1 MSSHKLSTLL
11 RTLILLAVIAA
22 GLAVSLDRAL
32 ADSVCGSDPTQV
44 GCWLFDEGTGTTTA
58 DGSGNGNTGTLV
70 VGTGGSMWV
79 ADRFGNAGKALHFD
93 GATQHVQVA
102 GFNSLDITGDITIA
116 AWVKPEQILT
126 QDVVKKAVTTGTYI
140 GGYELALSSG
150 SGNCAV
156 SGGTV
161 PCAFARFNAT
171 ASAPD
176 TYRVDTK
183 LPTYSATDPWTL
195 YVVTYTGVDT
205 TLRIYKNGTLSNS
218 RVVSPLT
225 IASNSLFL
233 GFGAQLA
240 GTTSPPTASRWF
252 KGSLD
257 DIRLYKRAL
266 SAAEIKVLYNDS
278 APAGFTCTSL
288 QSQAG
293 TASTVEKPQSKVWS
307 YDGKWWS
314 VFPASSGVSSAG
326 AWLWRLDSTT
336 WTPVLKLSTNASV
349 RADVK
354 PAGSPVGSVV
364 HILLYNGSSADLA
377 SVQYSAGTYQA
388 WTSRPGLTSL
398 PLSGSETAT
407 IDIDSTGRMWLA
419 TQRDVGSNREI
430 IVYDSASPY
439 TSWNGPQTLATVSNN
454 QDDISVITA
463 LPNNTVGVLW
473 SNQTT
478 KRFGFKYHRDVDPAA
493 TWSADEVPASQ
504 SAQNVGA
511 GMADDHLNVAVA
523 SDGTLYAAV
532 KTSYD
537 TAGYPKIAMLVR
549 RPSGTSGAGVWDTNI
564 YGVSETGTRAIVL
577 LDEIAGV
584 VTVIYSSAEGG
595 GNILYRQTAIQ
606 PIAFGAVQTMRSGT
620 NNDASSTKQN
630 INAEMVT
637 IYSNGTTVNGSLC
650 TATPSGGVD
659 LSITKTDNK
668 TVALPG
674 DASTYTIVVANTSAS
689 PVSGVTVA
697 DTFPTT
703 LTGVTWTCSAGSGSS
718 CTPSGSSNINDTI
731 TLAAGGSVTYLASA
745 TIASSA
751 TGAVQN
757 TATVTPPAGVSDP
770 NSANNTATDGTAL
783 RTGGG
788 LCGSDPN
795 LVACYQLDEGAG
807 NVFLDGVQNT
817 VYNDGLT
824 ADAPSWVTGKVG
836 QALNFNGTTQYGYI
850 PDEASLDVTTAVTLA
865 AWIRPSGTAAATQRV
880 IAKTN
885 MGSTDG
891 YELSL
896 SSGGKVFVRFNQVT
910 SGDTYRINST
920 TSYPLNNTAWMHV
933 AATYGGG
940 YIRLYINGVQEGS
953 SLAMVGPI
961 AANTLDL
968 GIGTEPPGATTP
980 YRFQGALDDVRIYKR
995 ALSASEIQALV
1006 GVNQPP
1012 AQPTLIAPTNGGTG
1026 VPTAPDLTV
1035 NVTDPENESLTVTF
1049 YGRAKGTTGE
1059 NFTLAVLPDTQ
1070 YYTSRTTATSLSACS
1085 TYASIFNAQT
1095 QWIVDHR
1102 TTNNIAFV
1110 SHLGDMTDAGNNDT
1124 DDSEW
1129 TVGDAA
1135 MKKLEAVNPP
1145 AGGIPYGFA
1154 PGNHDLTGGTA
1165 QYKKWFG
1172 PTRFAGRSYYGG
1184 SYDTDNRNSYDVFST
1199 NNMNFI
1205 VLNIDCSA
1213 TPIADVLNNWAD
1225 PLLKADVNRRGIVVC
1240 HDLLNTSAPVGF
1252 SSPGAAVYDALRDN
1266 PNLFLMLGGHLDT
1279 EGQVTGSNTANGGPI
1294 YALRSDYQSR
1304 TPAGGNSWMRLM
1316 EFQPANNLIQVKTYA
1331 PCLDQ
1336 YETDASSEFTLSYNM
1351 VGAGAYAQIGTP
1363 QSVSSGS
1370 TAIVNWPSL
1379 AQGTEY
1385 EWYVT
1390 VSDGHTTVTG
1400 PTWAF
1405 TTGTGGNN
1413 PPIVTQPSNQTST
1426 EGQAINLQIAASDQ
1440 DLDPLNYIAAGLP
1453 AGLTIGAGTGLIA
1466 GTISAGAASSS
1477 PYSASVTVTDGKGGS
1492 DTKNFTWTVQVAPP
1506 SACGSD
1512 PSLVGCWPMNEGS
1525 GTTAIDGGALPANN
1539 VTFAGDPTW
1548 VAGQSGSAISLNGS
1562 SQYGTAAD
1570 EASLDIANQITLAAW
1585 VKPGKYDTQDLI
1597 KKATNGSVDG
1607 YELSLATTKT
1617 DDSSQRA
1624 FFRINQVASGD
1635 TYRINATTM
1644 YPIDGTWMHVAATFD
1659 GTTMR
1664 LYINGVQESLL
1675 STPPGLTIATN
1686 TVPLSIGAQSNNL
1699 RWFQGALDQVR
1710 VYNRALSAD
1719 EVAGLVGGSLPPTG
1733 LTCTDILPKTATIS
1747 TEWKPQSKVW
1757 RYAGAWWSVFPTA
1770 AGADGASSAGTWL
1783 WKLVGNQW
1791 TEVLKLSTRTD
1802 TKADVKVAGNVIHAL
1817 LYNDPNTQLASAQY
1831 NAGTGFYE
1839 AWSQRPGLSSIN
1851 LPNSEVATIDID
1863 STGRMWLATRDESI
1877 PGNARIVA
1885 YYSDSPYSN
1894 WTNPPIEIGT
1904 GVVAGDDISVVTA
1917 LPGATGKIGILWSN
1931 QNTKR
1936 FGFKTHVDGAA
1947 AGNWSVDE
1955 VPASQ
1960 SAINGVGAGMADD
1973 HMNVAVASDGTL
1985 YAAVKTGY
1993 DTASYPKIALLVRRP
2008 SGTWDNLYGLDEAGT
2023 RPIALLDEANGVLTV
2038 IYTES
2043 EGYNRIVYRQSALNP
2058 IAFDGKKT
2066 LQGSSYN
2073 DVSSSKGNYTAELVT
2088 IFANATVVAGEICGP
2103 TGARP
2108 QPPVPAI
2115 GTSGVNNVNV
2125 HFTWPKVTLD
2135 TTPAATTVLRYQVY
2149 RSLLPYFE
2157 PGDQSSPLPL
2167 NQPTGLTYDDLGV
2180 VPSTTAYYY
2189 VLRAVNAVG
2198 PSADSKRTGKFT
2210 FTLTP
2215 GSQ

>member
-22 GLAVSLDRAL
+22 GLAVSLDRVL

-44 GCWLFDEGTGTTTA
+44 GCWLFDEGTGPTTA

-70 VGTGGSMWV
+70 GDASPSTMWV
-79 ADRFGNAGKALHFD
+79 ADRFGNAGKALHFNGTSQYVKVSD
-93 GATQHVQVA
+93 A
-102 GFNSLDITGDITIA
+102 NSLDITGDITIA
-116 AWVKPEQILT
+116 AWVKPEEIKT
-126 QDVVKKAVTTGTYI
+126 QDVVKKAVTTGTTVN
-140 GGYELALSSG
+140 GYELDLSTNTG
-150 SGNCAV
+150 TTCAP
-156 SGGTV
+156 GTN
-161 PCAFARFNAT
+161 PCAFGRFNQ
-171 ASAPD
+171 ASSVD
-176 TYRVDTK
+176 TYRINSLT
-183 LPTYSATDPWTL
+183 TYSAADPWTL
-195 YVVTYTGVDT
+195 YAVTYTAADN
-205 TLRIYKNGTLSNS
+205 TLRIYRNGILSNS
-218 RVVSPLT
+218 RVVSGLT
-225 IASNSLFL
+225 IGSNDSFL
-233 GFGAQLA
+233 GFGAQLTGSAPA
-240 GTTSPPTASRWF
+240 GERF
-252 KGSLD
+252 FHGFLD
-257 DIRLYKRAL
+257 DIRIYKRAL
-266 SAAEIKVLYNDS
+266 SAAEIKALYNNA

-326 AWLWRLDSTT
+326 AWLWRLDGTA
-336 WTPVLKLSTNASV
+336 WTPVLKLSTNTSA

-388 WTSRPGLTSL
+388 WTSRSGLTSL
-398 PLSGSETAT
+398 PLSGSEIAT

-419 TQRDVGSNREI
+419 TQRDVSSNREI
-430 IVYDSASPY
+430 IVYDSVSPY
-439 TSWNGPQTLATVSNN
+439 TSWNGPQTLATVSNY

-478 KRFGFKYHRDVDPAA
+478 KRFGFRYHRDVDPAA

-537 TAGYPKIAMLVR
+537 IAGYPKVAMLVR
-549 RPSGTSGAGVWDTNI
+549 RLSGGSTGAGVWDNL

-577 LDEIAGV
+577 LDETAGV
-584 VTVIYSSAEGG
+584 VTVIYSSTEGG

-674 DASTYTIVVANTSAS
+674 DASTYTIVVANTSES

-718 CTPSGSSNINDTI
+718 CTPSGSGNINDTI
-731 TLAAGGSVTYLASA
+731 TLAASGSVTYLASA

-824 ADAPSWVTGKVG
+824 VDAPSWVTGKVG

-850 PDEASLDVTTAVTLA
+850 PDEASLEVTTAVTLA
-865 AWIRPSGTAAATQRV
+865 AWIRPGGTAAATQRV

-885 MGSTDG
+885 MGSTNG

-896 SSGGKVFVRFNQVT
+896 SAGGKVFVRFNQFT

-920 TSYPLNNTAWMHV
+920 TSYPLNSTTWMHV

-961 AANTLDL
+961 ETNTLDL

-980 YRFQGALDDVRIYKR
+980 YRFQGALDDVRIYNR
-995 ALSASEIQALV
+995 ALSASEIQALA
-1006 GVNQPP
+1006 GANQPP
-1012 AQPTLIAPTNGGTG
+1012 AQPTLVAPTNGGTG
-1026 VPTAPDLTV
+1026 VSTAPDLTV

-1049 YGRAKGTTGE
+1049 YGHAKGTTGE

-1070 YYTSRTTATSLSACS
+1070 YYTSRTTATSLSACP

-1110 SHLGDMTDAGNNDT
+1110 SHLGDMTETGNNDA

-1129 TVGDAA
+1129 IVGDAA
-1135 MKKLEAVNPP
+1135 MDKLEAVTSPS
-1145 AGGIPYGFA
+1145 GGIPFGFT
-1154 PGNHDLTGGTA
+1154 PGNHDLTGGSA
-1165 QYKKWFG
+1165 RYQSWFG
-1172 PTRFAGRSYYGG
+1172 ATRFDTDHPYYGER
-1184 SYDTDNRNSYDVFST
+1184 YDSENRNTSDLFSASG
-1199 NNMNFI
+1199 MNFI
-1205 VLNIDCSA
+1205 VLNIDCSTTPA
-1213 TPIADVLNNWAD
+1213 TGPLDWAD
-1225 PLLKADVNRRGIVVC
+1225 GLLKADVNRRGIVVC
-1240 HDLLNTSAPVGF
+1240 HDLLNTSTPPGF
-1252 SSPGAAVYDALRDN
+1252 TTAGSAVYNTLRDN

-1279 EGQVTGSNTANGGPI
+1279 EGQLTGSNTANGGAI
-1294 YALRSDYQSR
+1294 YALRSDYQTR
-1304 TPAGGNSWMRLM
+1304 ANGGDSWMRLM
-1316 EFQPANNLIQVKTYA
+1316 EFQPSNNRIQVRTFA
-1331 PCLDQ
+1331 PCRNNGAGE

-1351 VGAGAYAQIGTP
+1351 AGAGAYAQIGTP
-1363 QSVSSGS
+1363 QSVASGS
-1370 TAIVNWPSL
+1370 NAIVNWPSL

-1562 SQYGTAAD
+1562 SQYGTTPD

-1585 VKPGKYDTQDLI
+1585 IKPARQANPRLDQK
-1597 KKATNGSVDG
+1597 SRDG
-1607 YELSLATTKT
+1607 YDE
-1617 DDSSQRA
+1617 
-1624 FFRINQVASGD
+1624 RI
-1635 TYRINATTM
+1635 
-1644 YPIDGTWMHVAATFD
+1644 
-1659 GTTMR
+1659 
-1664 LYINGVQESLL
+1664 
-1675 STPPGLTIATN
+1675 
-1686 TVPLSIGAQSNNL
+1686 
-1699 RWFQGALDQVR
+1699 
-1710 VYNRALSAD
+1710 
-1719 EVAGLVGGSLPPTG
+1719 
-1733 LTCTDILPKTATIS
+1733 
-1747 TEWKPQSKVW
+1747 
-1757 RYAGAWWSVFPTA
+1757 
-1770 AGADGASSAGTWL
+1770 
-1783 WKLVGNQW
+1783 
-1791 TEVLKLSTRTD
+1791 
-1802 TKADVKVAGNVIHAL
+1802 
-1817 LYNDPNTQLASAQY
+1817 
-1831 NAGTGFYE
+1831 
-1839 AWSQRPGLSSIN
+1839 
-1851 LPNSEVATIDID
+1851 
-1863 STGRMWLATRDESI
+1863 
-1877 PGNARIVA
+1877 
-1885 YYSDSPYSN
+1885 
-1894 WTNPPIEIGT
+1894 
-1904 GVVAGDDISVVTA
+1904 
-1917 LPGATGKIGILWSN
+1917 
-1931 QNTKR
+1931 
-1936 FGFKTHVDGAA
+1936 
-1947 AGNWSVDE
+1947 
-1955 VPASQ
+1955 
-1960 SAINGVGAGMADD
+1960 
-1973 HMNVAVASDGTL
+1973 
-1985 YAAVKTGY
+1985 
-1993 DTASYPKIALLVRRP
+1993 
-2008 SGTWDNLYGLDEAGT
+2008 
-2023 RPIALLDEANGVLTV
+2023 
-2038 IYTES
+2038 
-2043 EGYNRIVYRQSALNP
+2043 
-2058 IAFDGKKT
+2058 
-2066 LQGSSYN
+2066 
-2073 DVSSSKGNYTAELVT
+2073 
-2088 IFANATVVAGEICGP
+2088 
-2103 TGARP
+2103 
-2108 QPPVPAI
+2108 
-2115 GTSGVNNVNV
+2115 
-2125 HFTWPKVTLD
+2125 
-2135 TTPAATTVLRYQVY
+2135 
-2149 RSLLPYFE
+2149 
-2157 PGDQSSPLPL
+2157 
-2167 NQPTGLTYDDLGV
+2167 
-2180 VPSTTAYYY
+2180 
-2189 VLRAVNAVG
+2189 
-2198 PSADSKRTGKFT
+2198 
-2210 FTLTP
+2210 
-2215 GSQ
+2215 